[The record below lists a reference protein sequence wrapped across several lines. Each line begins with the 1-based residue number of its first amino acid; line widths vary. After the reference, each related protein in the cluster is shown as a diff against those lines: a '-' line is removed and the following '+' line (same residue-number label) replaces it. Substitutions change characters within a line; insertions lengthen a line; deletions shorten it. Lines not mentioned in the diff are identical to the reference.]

1 MSECECVWGGSHWMI
16 LCTSSSSS
24 SVCGIEVSS
33 HYITLHSAFDW
44 LYDDDTTLH
53 FFTVKRINYADG
65 MVKTRI
71 I

>member
-1 MSECECVWGGSHWMI
+1 MSV
-16 LCTSSSSS
+16 
-24 SVCGIEVSS
+24 SVCGKVQFFALHPAPAGCSGIEESS